1 MKSVTN
7 LYSSRCEILK
17 KKKKHSKSKV
27 DILVMFRVLEMVV
40 LYAGNSLF
48 TFFLL
53 FLLSERNS
61 ALALK
66 VLYLR
71 AAMPRE
77 GKGISSIPEIL
88 LKF

>member
-1 MKSVTN
+1 
-7 LYSSRCEILK
+7 
-17 KKKKHSKSKV
+17 
-27 DILVMFRVLEMVV
+27 MVV
-40 LYAGNSLF
+40 LYAGNSFF